1 MIIVNLKKTL
11 DAMDGKMELNVSMDI
26 KENSLTTI
34 FGESGA
40 GKTSILRMMSGL
52 MDPDSGHIE
61 VNGRTWYNSSKGI
74 NLRIQNRRIGYVFQ
88 DYALFP
94 NMTVKENLSYA
105 LKKKQDPGIVSEI
118 LDIIELENLKNRKSG
133 TLSGGQKQRV
143 SLARALVGNPE
154 ILLLDEPLSALDEG
168 IRSRLQDYILRV
180 HEKYKLTTILVSHD
194 LPEIFKLS
202 DQIFLLKNGQIERSG
217 TPSEVFLSN
226 NISGKYRF
234 TGTIIEKTKNDV
246 VHVIGVLVGNNL
258 IKVIATEDEGDS
270 LKLGDKVMV
279 VSKAFN
285 PLIIKLN
292 DQNQ

>member
-1 MIIVNLKKTL
+1 MIILKLKKIL
-11 DAMDGKMELNVSMDI
+11 DAIDGKMELDVSLDI
-26 KENSLTTI
+26 DKNSLTTI

-52 MDPDSGHIE
+52 MDPDMGYIE
-61 VNGRTWYNSSKGI
+61 VNRKTWYNSSEGI
-74 NLRIQNRRIGYVFQ
+74 NLKTQNRKIGYVFQ

-94 NMTVKENLSYA
+94 NMTVKENLIYA
-105 LKKKQDPGIVSEI
+105 LEKRQDPGIVSEL
-118 LDIIELENLKNRKSG
+118 LDIIELENLKNRKSEN
-133 TLSGGQKQRV
+133 LSGGQKQRV
-143 SLARALVGNPE
+143 SLARALVGHPD

-168 IRSRLQDYILRV
+168 IRSKLQDYILRV
-180 HEKYKLTTILVSHD
+180 HEKYNLTTILVSHD

-202 DQIFLLKNGQIERSG
+202 DQIYLLKNGKIERSG

-246 VHVIGVLVGNNL
+246 VYVIGVLVGNNL
-258 IKVIATEDEGDS
+258 IKVIATDDEGDS
-270 LKLGDKVMV
+270 LNIGDKVMV

-285 PLIIKLN
+285 PLIMKLN
-292 DQNQ
+292 QRGA

>member
-1 MIIVNLKKTL
+1 MIILQLKKTL

-26 KENSLTTI
+26 KKNSLTTI

-40 GKTSILRMMSGL
+40 GKTSILRMISGL
-52 MDPDSGHIE
+52 MDPDSGRID
-61 VNGRTWYNSSKGI
+61 VNGKTWYDSGAGK
-74 NLRIQNRRIGYVFQ
+74 NLRIQNRKIGYVFQ

-94 NMTVKENLSYA
+94 NMTVRENLSYA
-105 LKKKQDPGIVSEI
+105 LKKNQDPGIVSEL
-118 LDIIELENLKNRKSG
+118 LDIIELENLKNRKSV

-143 SLARALVGNPE
+143 SLARALVGEPE

-168 IRSRLQDYILRV
+168 IRSKLQDYILRV

-202 DQIFLLKNGQIERSG
+202 DKIFLLKNGKIERSG
-217 TPSEVFLSN
+217 SPSEVLLSN

-246 VHVIGVLVGNNL
+246 VHVVGVLVGNNL
-258 IKVIATEDEGDS
+258 IKVIATEDEGES
-270 LKLGDKVMV
+270 LNIGDKVMV

-285 PLIIKLN
+285 PLIMKIR
-292 DQNQ
+292 D

>member
-1 MIIVNLKKTL
+1 MIILHLKKTL
-11 DAMDGKMELNVSMDI
+11 DAMDGKMELDVSMHI

-40 GKTSILRMMSGL
+40 GKTSILRMISGL
-52 MDPDSGHIE
+52 MDPDSGRIE
-61 VNGRTWYNSSKGI
+61 VNGKTWYNSAAGT
-74 NLRIQNRRIGYVFQ
+74 NLRIQNRKIGYVFQ

-105 LKKKQDPGIVSEI
+105 LKKRQDPRIVSEI

-143 SLARALVGNPE
+143 SLARALVGSPE

-168 IRSRLQDYILRV
+168 IRSKLQDYILRV
-180 HEKYKLTTILVSHD
+180 HEKFKLTTILVSHD

-202 DQIFLLKNGQIERSG
+202 DQIFLLKNGIIERSG
-217 TPSEVFLSN
+217 SPSEVFLSN

-258 IKVIATEDEGDS
+258 IKVIATDEEGDS
-270 LKLGDKVMV
+270 LNIGDKVMV

-292 DQNQ
+292 DQNK

>member
-1 MIIVNLKKTL
+1 
-11 DAMDGKMELNVSMDI
+11 MDGKMELNVAMKI
-26 KENSLTTI
+26 RKNSLTTI

-40 GKTSILRMMSGL
+40 GKTSILRMISGL
-52 MDPDSGHIE
+52 MDPDNGNIE
-61 VNGRTWYNSSKGI
+61 VNGKTWYNSSAGI
-74 NLRIQNRRIGYVFQ
+74 NLKTQNRRIGYVFQ

-94 NMTVKENLSYA
+94 NMTVKENLTYA
-105 LKKKQDPGIVSEI
+105 LEKRQDPGIVSEL

-143 SLARALVGNPE
+143 SLARALVGNPD

-168 IRSRLQDYILRV
+168 IRSKLQDYILMV

-202 DQIFLLKNGQIERSG
+202 DQIFLLKKGKIERSG

-246 VHVIGVLVGNNL
+246 VYVVGVLVGNNL
-258 IKVIATEDEGDS
+258 IKVIATDDEGDS
-270 LKLGDKVMV
+270 LNIGDRVMV

-285 PLIIKLN
+285 PLIMKLN
-292 DQNQ
+292 QRKE

>member
-1 MIIVNLKKTL
+1 MIILQLKKML

-26 KENSLTTI
+26 KKNSLTTI

-40 GKTSILRMMSGL
+40 GKTSILRMISGL
-52 MDPDSGHIE
+52 MDPDSGRIE
-61 VNGRTWYNSSKGI
+61 VNGKTWYDSDAGK
-74 NLRIQNRRIGYVFQ
+74 NLRIQNRKIGYVFQ

-105 LKKKQDPGIVSEI
+105 LKKNQDPGIVSE
-118 LDIIELENLKNRKSG
+118 LLEIIELENLKNRKSV

-168 IRSRLQDYILRV
+168 IRSKLQDYILRV

-202 DQIFLLKNGQIERSG
+202 DKIFLLKNGKIERSG
-217 TPSEVFLSN
+217 SPSEVLLSN

-246 VHVIGVLVGNNL
+246 VHVVGVLVGNNL
-258 IKVIATEDEGDS
+258 IKVIATEDEGES
-270 LKLGDKVMV
+270 LNIGDRVMV

-285 PLIIKLN
+285 PLILKLN
-292 DQNQ
+292 DRDH

>member
-1 MIIVNLKKTL
+1 
-11 DAMDGKMELNVSMDI
+11 MDGKMELNVAMKI
-26 KENSLTTI
+26 RKNSLTTI

-40 GKTSILRMMSGL
+40 GKTSILRMISGL
-52 MDPDSGHIE
+52 MDPDNGNIE
-61 VNGRTWYNSSKGI
+61 VNGKTWYNSSAGI
-74 NLRIQNRRIGYVFQ
+74 NLKTQNRRIGYVFQ
-88 DYALFP
+88 EYALFP
-94 NMTVKENLSYA
+94 NMTVKENLTYA
-105 LKKKQDPGIVSEI
+105 LEKRQDPGIVSEL

-143 SLARALVGNPE
+143 SLARALVGNPD

-168 IRSRLQDYILRV
+168 IRSKLQDYILMV

-202 DQIFLLKNGQIERSG
+202 DQIFLLKKGKIERSG

-246 VHVIGVLVGNNL
+246 VYVVGVLVGNNL
-258 IKVIATEDEGDS
+258 IKVIATDDEGES
-270 LKLGDKVMV
+270 LNIGDKVMV

-285 PLIIKLN
+285 PLIMKIGI
-292 DQNQ
+292 

>member
-1 MIIVNLKKTL
+1 MIILKFKKVL
-11 DAMDGKMELNVSMDI
+11 DAIDGKMKLDVSLNIS
-26 KENSLTTI
+26 ENSLITI

-40 GKTSILRMMSGL
+40 GKTSILRMISGL
-52 MDPDSGHIE
+52 MVPDDGYIE
-61 VNGRTWYNSSKGI
+61 ANGKTWLDTSRGI
-74 NLRIQNRRIGYVFQ
+74 NLKTQNRKIGYVFQ

-94 NMTVKENLSYA
+94 NMTVKENLWYA
-105 LKKKQDPGIVSEI
+105 LENRQDPMIITEL

-143 SLARALVGNPE
+143 SLARALVGQPD

-168 IRSRLQDYILRV
+168 IRSKLQDYILRV
-180 HEKYKLTTILVSHD
+180 HEKYNLTTILVSHD

-202 DQIFLLKNGQIERSG
+202 DQIFLLNKGKIERSG

-234 TGTIIEKTKNDV
+234 TGTIIEKSKNDV
-246 VHVIGVLVGNNL
+246 VFVIGVLVGNNL

-270 LKLGDKVMV
+270 LNIGDKVMV

-285 PLIIKLN
+285 PLILKLN
-292 DQNQ
+292 N

>member
-1 MIIVNLKKTL
+1 
-11 DAMDGKMELNVSMDI
+11 MDGKMELNVAMNI
-26 KENSLTTI
+26 RKNSLTTI

-40 GKTSILRMMSGL
+40 GKTSILRMISGL
-52 MDPDSGHIE
+52 MDPDNGNIE
-61 VNGRTWYNSSKGI
+61 VNGKSWYNSSAGI
-74 NLRIQNRRIGYVFQ
+74 NLKTQNRRIGYVFQ

-94 NMTVKENLSYA
+94 NMTVKENLTYA
-105 LKKKQDPGIVSEI
+105 LEKRQDPGIVSEL

-143 SLARALVGNPE
+143 SLARALVGNPD

-168 IRSRLQDYILRV
+168 IRSKLQDYILMV

-202 DQIFLLKNGQIERSG
+202 DQIFLLKKGKIERSG

-246 VHVIGVLVGNNL
+246 VYVVGVLVGNNL
-258 IKVIATEDEGDS
+258 IKVIATDDEGDS
-270 LKLGDKVMV
+270 LNIGDRVMV

-285 PLIIKLN
+285 PLIMKIGI
-292 DQNQ
+292 

>member
-1 MIIVNLKKTL
+1 MILLHLTKTL

-26 KENSLTTI
+26 QENSLTTI

-40 GKTSILRMMSGL
+40 GKTSILRMISGL
-52 MDPDSGHIE
+52 MDPDRGSIE
-61 VNGRTWYNSSKGI
+61 VNGKTWYNSSKGI
-74 NLRIQNRRIGYVFQ
+74 NLKIQNRKIGYVFQ

-105 LKKKQDPGIVSEI
+105 LIKRQDPGIVSEL

-133 TLSGGQKQRV
+133 TLSGGQRQRV

-168 IRSRLQDYILRV
+168 IRSKLQDYILRV

-202 DQIFLLKNGQIERSG
+202 DQIFLLKNGKIERSG

-246 VHVIGVLVGNNL
+246 VQVIGVLVGNNL

-270 LKLGDKVMV
+270 LKIGDKVMV

-292 DQNQ
+292 DRDK

>member
-1 MIIVNLKKTL
+1 MIKLNLKKAL
-11 DAMDGKMELNVSMDI
+11 DAMDGKMELNVAMKI
-26 KENSLTTI
+26 RKNSLTTI

-40 GKTSILRMMSGL
+40 GKTSILRMISGL
-52 MDPDSGHIE
+52 MDPDNGNIE
-61 VNGRTWYNSSKGI
+61 VNGKTWYNSSAGI
-74 NLRIQNRRIGYVFQ
+74 NLKTQNRRIGYVFQ

-94 NMTVKENLSYA
+94 NMTVKENLTYA
-105 LKKKQDPGIVSEI
+105 LEKRQDPGIVSEL

-143 SLARALVGNPE
+143 SLARALVGNPD
-154 ILLLDEPLSALDEG
+154 ILLLDEPLSALDEE
-168 IRSRLQDYILRV
+168 IRSKLQDYILMV

-202 DQIFLLKNGQIERSG
+202 DQIFLLKKGKIERSG

-246 VHVIGVLVGNNL
+246 VYVVGVLVGNNL
-258 IKVIATEDEGDS
+258 IKVIATDDEGES
-270 LKLGDKVMV
+270 LNIGDKVMV

-285 PLIIKLN
+285 PLIMKIGI
-292 DQNQ
+292 

>member
-1 MIIVNLKKTL
+1 MIKLNLKKAL
-11 DAMDGKMELNVSMDI
+11 DAMDGKMELNVAMKI
-26 KENSLTTI
+26 RKNSLTTI

-40 GKTSILRMMSGL
+40 GKTSILRMISGL
-52 MDPDSGHIE
+52 MDPDNGNIE
-61 VNGRTWYNSSKGI
+61 VNGKTWYNSSAGI
-74 NLRIQNRRIGYVFQ
+74 NLKTQNRRIGYVFQ

-94 NMTVKENLSYA
+94 NMTVKENLTYA
-105 LKKKQDPGIVSEI
+105 LEKRQDPGIVSEL

-143 SLARALVGNPE
+143 SLARALVGNPD

-168 IRSRLQDYILRV
+168 IRSKLQDYILMV

-202 DQIFLLKNGQIERSG
+202 DQIFLLKKGKIERSG

-246 VHVIGVLVGNNL
+246 VYVVGVLVGNNL
-258 IKVIATEDEGDS
+258 IKVIATDDEGDS
-270 LKLGDKVMV
+270 LNIGDRVMV

-285 PLIIKLN
+285 PLIMKLN
-292 DQNQ
+292 QGKE

>member
-1 MIIVNLKKTL
+1 MIILKFKKVL
-11 DAMDGKMELNVSMDI
+11 DAIDGKMKLDVSLNISA
-26 KENSLTTI
+26 NSLITI

-40 GKTSILRMMSGL
+40 GKTSILRMISGL
-52 MDPDSGHIE
+52 MVPDDGYIE
-61 VNGRTWYNSSKGI
+61 ANGKTWLDTSRGI
-74 NLRIQNRRIGYVFQ
+74 NLKTQNRKIGYVFQ

-94 NMTVKENLSYA
+94 NMTVKENLWYA
-105 LKKKQDPGIVSEI
+105 LENRQDPMIITEL

-143 SLARALVGNPE
+143 SLARALVGQPD

-168 IRSRLQDYILRV
+168 IRSKLQDYILRV
-180 HEKYKLTTILVSHD
+180 HEKYNLTTILVSHD

-202 DQIFLLKNGQIERSG
+202 DRIYLLNKGKIERSG

-246 VHVIGVLVGNNL
+246 VFVIGVLVGNNL

-270 LKLGDKVMV
+270 LNIGDKVMV

-285 PLIIKLN
+285 PLILKLKN
-292 DQNQ
+292 

>member
-1 MIIVNLKKTL
+1 MIKLNLKKAL
-11 DAMDGKMELNVSMDI
+11 DAMDGKMELNVAMNI
-26 KENSLTTI
+26 RKNSLTTI

-40 GKTSILRMMSGL
+40 GKTSILRMISGL
-52 MDPDSGHIE
+52 MDPDNGNIE
-61 VNGRTWYNSSKGI
+61 VNGKSWYNSSAGI
-74 NLRIQNRRIGYVFQ
+74 NLKTQNRRIGYVFQ

-94 NMTVKENLSYA
+94 NMTVKENLTYA
-105 LKKKQDPGIVSEI
+105 LEKRQDPGIVSEL

-143 SLARALVGNPE
+143 SLARALVGNPD

-168 IRSRLQDYILRV
+168 IRSKLQDYILMV

-202 DQIFLLKNGQIERSG
+202 DQIFLLKKGKIERSG

-246 VHVIGVLVGNNL
+246 VYVVGVLVGNNL
-258 IKVIATEDEGDS
+258 IKVIATDDEGES
-270 LKLGDKVMV
+270 LNIGDKVMV

-285 PLIIKLN
+285 TLIMKIGI
-292 DQNQ
+292 

>member
-1 MIIVNLKKTL
+1 MIILHLKKNL

-26 KENSLTTI
+26 KKNSLTTI

-40 GKTSILRMMSGL
+40 GKTSILRMISGL
-52 MDPDSGHIE
+52 MDPGSGRIE
-61 VNGRTWYNSSKGI
+61 VNGKTWYNSSSGI
-74 NLRIQNRRIGYVFQ
+74 NLKIQSRRIGYVFQ
-88 DYALFP
+88 DYSLFP

-105 LKKKQDPGIVSEI
+105 LKKRQNPGIVTEL

-168 IRSRLQDYILRV
+168 IRAKLQDYILRV
-180 HEKYKLTTILVSHD
+180 HDKYKLTTILVSHD

-202 DQIFLLKNGQIERSG
+202 DQIFLLKNGKIERSG
-217 TPSEVFLSN
+217 TPSDVFLSN

-246 VHVIGVLVGNNL
+246 VYVIGVLVGNNL
-258 IKVIATEDEGDS
+258 IKVIATGDEGDS
-270 LKLGDKVMV
+270 LNIGDKVMV

-285 PLIIKLN
+285 PLIMKLN
-292 DQNQ
+292 GTNY

>member
-1 MIIVNLKKTL
+1 MIILYLKKTL
-11 DAMDGKMELNVSMDI
+11 DAMDGKMELNVSIEI
-26 KENSLTTI
+26 KKNSLTTI

-40 GKTSILRMMSGL
+40 GKTSILRMISGL

-61 VNGRTWYNSSKGI
+61 VNGKTWYDSTAGT
-74 NLRIQNRRIGYVFQ
+74 NLRIQDRKIGYVFQ

-105 LKKKQDPGIVSEI
+105 LKKGQDPRIVSEL

-168 IRSRLQDYILRV
+168 IRSKLQDYILRV

-202 DQIFLLKNGQIERSG
+202 DQIFLLKNGKIERSG

-246 VHVIGVLVGNNL
+246 VLVIGVLVGNNL
-258 IKVIATEDEGDS
+258 IKVIATEDEGES
-270 LKLGDKVMV
+270 LKIGDKVMV

-285 PLIIKLN
+285 PLIMKIR
-292 DQNQ
+292 D

>member
-1 MIIVNLKKTL
+1 MIILKFKKVL
-11 DAMDGKMELNVSMDI
+11 DAIDGKMKLDVSLNIS
-26 KENSLTTI
+26 ENSLITI

-40 GKTSILRMMSGL
+40 GKTSILRMISGL
-52 MDPDSGHIE
+52 MVPDDGYIE
-61 VNGRTWYNSSKGI
+61 ANGKTWLDTSRGI
-74 NLRIQNRRIGYVFQ
+74 NLKTQNRKIGYVFQ

-94 NMTVKENLSYA
+94 NMTVKENLWYA
-105 LKKKQDPGIVSEI
+105 LENRQDPMIITEL

-143 SLARALVGNPE
+143 SLARALVGQPD

-168 IRSRLQDYILRV
+168 IRSKLQDYILRV
-180 HEKYKLTTILVSHD
+180 HEKYNLTTILVSHD

-202 DQIFLLKNGQIERSG
+202 DQIFLLNKGKIERSG

-234 TGTIIEKTKNDV
+234 TGTIIEKSKNDV
-246 VHVIGVLVGNNL
+246 VFVIGVLVGNNL

-270 LKLGDKVMV
+270 LNIGDKVMV

-285 PLIIKLN
+285 PLILKLKN
-292 DQNQ
+292 

>member
-1 MIIVNLKKTL
+1 
-11 DAMDGKMELNVSMDI
+11 MDGKMELNVAMKI
-26 KENSLTTI
+26 RKNSLTTI

-40 GKTSILRMMSGL
+40 GKTSILRMISGL
-52 MDPDSGHIE
+52 MDPDNGNIE
-61 VNGRTWYNSSKGI
+61 VNGKTWYNSSAGI
-74 NLRIQNRRIGYVFQ
+74 NLKTQNRRIGYVFQ

-94 NMTVKENLSYA
+94 NMTVKENLTYA
-105 LKKKQDPGIVSEI
+105 LEKRQDPGIVSEL

-143 SLARALVGNPE
+143 SLARALVGNPD
-154 ILLLDEPLSALDEG
+154 ILLLDEPLSALDEE
-168 IRSRLQDYILRV
+168 IRSKLQDYILMV

-202 DQIFLLKNGQIERSG
+202 DQIFLLKMGKIERSG

-246 VHVIGVLVGNNL
+246 VYVVGVLVGNNL
-258 IKVIATEDEGDS
+258 IKVIATDDEGES
-270 LKLGDKVMV
+270 LNIGDKVMV

-285 PLIIKLN
+285 PLIMKIGI
-292 DQNQ
+292 

>member
-1 MIIVNLKKTL
+1 MIILQLNKTL

-26 KENSLTTI
+26 KKNSLITI

-40 GKTSILRMMSGL
+40 GKTSILRMISGL

-61 VNGRTWYNSSKGI
+61 VYGKTWYDSATGT
-74 NLRIQNRRIGYVFQ
+74 NLRIQNRKIGYVFQ

-105 LKKKQDPGIVSEI
+105 LKKSQDPGIISEL
-118 LDIIELENLKNRKSG
+118 LDIIELENLKNRKSE

-168 IRSRLQDYILRV
+168 IRSKLQDYILRV

-202 DQIFLLKNGQIERSG
+202 DQIFLLKNGKIERSG
-217 TPSEVFLSN
+217 SPSEVFLSN

-258 IKVIATEDEGDS
+258 IKVIATEDEGES
-270 LKLGDKVMV
+270 LNIGDKVMV

-285 PLIIKLN
+285 PLILKLN
-292 DQNQ
+292 DQDN

>member
-1 MIIVNLKKTL
+1 MIILKLKKVL
-11 DAMDGKMELNVSMDI
+11 DAIEGKMELDVSLDI
-26 KENSLTTI
+26 NKNSLTTI

-40 GKTSILRMMSGL
+40 GKTSILRMISGL
-52 MDPDSGHIE
+52 MDPDMGYIE
-61 VNGRTWYNSSKGI
+61 VNGKTWYNSSEGI
-74 NLRIQNRRIGYVFQ
+74 NLKTQNRKIGYVFQ

-94 NMTVKENLSYA
+94 NMTVKENLTYA
-105 LKKKQDPGIVSEI
+105 LEKRQHPGIVSEL

-143 SLARALVGNPE
+143 SLARALVGNPD

-168 IRSRLQDYILRV
+168 IRSKLQDYIFRV

-202 DQIFLLKNGQIERSG
+202 DQIFLLKMGKIERSG

-246 VHVIGVLVGNNL
+246 VYVVGVLVGNNL
-258 IKVIATEDEGDS
+258 IKVIATDDEGDS
-270 LKLGDKVMV
+270 LNIGDRVMV

-285 PLIIKLN
+285 PLIMKLN
-292 DQNQ
+292 QGKE

>member
-1 MIIVNLKKTL
+1 MIILKFKKVL
-11 DAMDGKMELNVSMDI
+11 DAIDGKMELDVSLNI
-26 KENSLTTI
+26 SENSLITI

-40 GKTSILRMMSGL
+40 GKTSILRMISGL
-52 MDPDSGHIE
+52 MVPDDGYIE
-61 VNGRTWYNSSKGI
+61 ANGKTWLDTSRGI
-74 NLRIQNRRIGYVFQ
+74 NLKTQNRKIGYVFQ

-94 NMTVKENLSYA
+94 NMTVKENLWYA
-105 LKKKQDPGIVSEI
+105 LENRQDPMIITEL
-118 LDIIELENLKNRKSG
+118 LDIIELESLKNRKSG

-143 SLARALVGNPE
+143 SLARALVGQPD

-168 IRSRLQDYILRV
+168 IRSKLQDYILRV
-180 HEKYKLTTILVSHD
+180 HEKYNLTTILVSHD

-202 DQIFLLKNGQIERSG
+202 DQIFLLNKGKIERSG

-234 TGTIIEKTKNDV
+234 TGTIIEKSKNDV
-246 VHVIGVLVGNNL
+246 VFVIGVLVGNNL

-270 LKLGDKVMV
+270 LNIGDKVMV

-285 PLIIKLN
+285 PLILKLN
-292 DQNQ
+292 N

>member
-1 MIIVNLKKTL
+1 MIILKFKKVL
-11 DAMDGKMELNVSMDI
+11 DAIDGKMELDVSLNI
-26 KENSLTTI
+26 SENSLITI

-40 GKTSILRMMSGL
+40 GKTSILRMISGL
-52 MDPDSGHIE
+52 MLPDDGYIE
-61 VNGRTWYNSSKGI
+61 ANGKTWLDTSRGI
-74 NLRIQNRRIGYVFQ
+74 NLKTQNRKIGYVFQ

-94 NMTVKENLSYA
+94 NMTVKENLWYA
-105 LKKKQDPGIVSEI
+105 LENRQDPMIITEL

-143 SLARALVGNPE
+143 SLARALVGQPD

-168 IRSRLQDYILRV
+168 IRSKLQDYILRV
-180 HEKYKLTTILVSHD
+180 HEKYNLTTILVSHD

-202 DQIFLLKNGQIERSG
+202 DQIFLLNKGKIERSG

-234 TGTIIEKTKNDV
+234 TGSIIEKSKNDV
-246 VHVIGVLVGNNL
+246 VYVIGVLVGNNL
-258 IKVIATEDEGDS
+258 IKVIATEDEGNS
-270 LKLGDKVMV
+270 LNIGDKVMV

-285 PLIIKLN
+285 PLILKMN
-292 DQNQ
+292 N

>member
-1 MIIVNLKKTL
+1 MIIMKFKKVL
-11 DAMDGKMELNVSMDI
+11 DAIDGKMELDVSLSI
-26 KENSLTTI
+26 SENSLITI

-40 GKTSILRMMSGL
+40 GKTSILRMISGL
-52 MDPDSGHIE
+52 MVPDDGYIE
-61 VNGRTWYNSSKGI
+61 ANGKTWLDTSRGI
-74 NLRIQNRRIGYVFQ
+74 NLKTQNRKIGYVFQ

-94 NMTVKENLSYA
+94 NMTVKENLWYA
-105 LKKKQDPGIVSEI
+105 LENRQDPMIITEL

-143 SLARALVGNPE
+143 SLARALVGQPD

-168 IRSRLQDYILRV
+168 IRSKLQDYILRV
-180 HEKYKLTTILVSHD
+180 HEKYNLTTILVSHD

-202 DQIFLLKNGQIERSG
+202 DQIFLLNKGKIERSG

-246 VHVIGVLVGNNL
+246 VFVIGVLVGNNL
-258 IKVIATEDEGDS
+258 IKVIATEDEGNS
-270 LKLGDKVMV
+270 LNIGDKVMV

-285 PLIIKLN
+285 PLILKLN
-292 DQNQ
+292 N

>member
-1 MIIVNLKKTL
+1 MIILNLKKTL
-11 DAMDGKMELNVSMDI
+11 DATDGKMELNVSIDI
-26 KENSLTTI
+26 KKNSLTTI

-40 GKTSILRMMSGL
+40 GKTSILRMISGL
-52 MDPDSGHIE
+52 MDPDSGHID
-61 VNGRTWYNSSKGI
+61 VNGKTWYNSSAGI
-74 NLRIQNRRIGYVFQ
+74 NLKIQNRRIGYVFQ

-105 LKKKQDPGIVSEI
+105 LKKRQDTAIVSEL

-168 IRSRLQDYILRV
+168 IRSKLQDYILRV

-202 DQIFLLKNGQIERSG
+202 DQIFLLKNGKIERSG
-217 TPSEVFLSN
+217 TPTEVFLSN

-292 DQNQ
+292 GDN

>member
-1 MIIVNLKKTL
+1 
-11 DAMDGKMELNVSMDI
+11 MDGKMELNVAMKI
-26 KENSLTTI
+26 RKNSLTTI

-40 GKTSILRMMSGL
+40 GKTSILRMISGL
-52 MDPDSGHIE
+52 MDPDNGNIE
-61 VNGRTWYNSSKGI
+61 VNGKTWYNSSAGI
-74 NLRIQNRRIGYVFQ
+74 NLKTQNRRIGYVFQ

-94 NMTVKENLSYA
+94 NMTVKENLTYA
-105 LKKKQDPGIVSEI
+105 LEKRQDPGIVSEL

-143 SLARALVGNPE
+143 SLARALVGNPD
-154 ILLLDEPLSALDEG
+154 ILLLDEPLSALDEE
-168 IRSRLQDYILRV
+168 IRSKLQDYILMV

-202 DQIFLLKNGQIERSG
+202 DQIFLLKKGKIERSG

-246 VHVIGVLVGNNL
+246 VYVVGVLVGNNL
-258 IKVIATEDEGDS
+258 IKVIATDDEGES
-270 LKLGDKVMV
+270 LNIGDKVMV

-285 PLIIKLN
+285 PLIMKIGI
-292 DQNQ
+292 